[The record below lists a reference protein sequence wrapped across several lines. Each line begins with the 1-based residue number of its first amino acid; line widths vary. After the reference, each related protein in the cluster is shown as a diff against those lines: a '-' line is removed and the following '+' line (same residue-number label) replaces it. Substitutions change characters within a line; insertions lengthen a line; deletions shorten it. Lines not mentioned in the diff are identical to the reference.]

1 MLRAAAVLHTDLRE
15 LRAQCCALM
24 ASAIELEIQERR
36 TKKAWLDVEDRR
48 RRAAPWG
55 PTPTC
60 TALEER
66 LVSTESARA
75 AAC

>member
-1 MLRAAAVLHTDLRE
+1 
-15 LRAQCCALM
+15 M

-36 TKKAWLDVEDRR
+36 VKKARLDVEDRR

-55 PTPTC
+55 PTPMC

-66 LVSTESARA
+66 SCAS
-75 AAC
+75 